1 MSLFDRFERL
11 VDPFP
16 VAESGPPPTRF
27 WPFLW
32 QATQGVR
39 RYIAGMTLFTAIIGV
54 FEAWLFSLLGKLVDW
69 LAGIPPA
76 ELWAREGRTLLA
88 LGAVLACSTL
98 AVALQT
104 MFKHQTL
111 AGNFPMRLRWSF
123 HRLMLGQSMAFFQD
137 EFAGRIATKVMQTAL
152 AVRDVWFT
160 VCDILVFIIIY
171 FVTLMAVVGG
181 FEIGRAHV

>member
-1 MSLFDRFERL
+1 LFDRFERL

-76 ELWAREGRTLLA
+76 ELWAREGTPCWRWGPCWPPARWPWRCRPCSSTRRWRA
-88 LGAVLACSTL
+88 TSRCACAGTST
-98 AVALQT
+98 A
-104 MFKHQTL
+104 
-111 AGNFPMRLRWSF
+111 
-123 HRLMLGQSMAFFQD
+123 
-137 EFAGRIATKVMQTAL
+137 
-152 AVRDVWFT
+152 
-160 VCDILVFIIIY
+160 
-171 FVTLMAVVGG
+171 
-181 FEIGRAHV
+181 